1 MNKLVRFDWAM
12 KKLLRSKANFTIL
25 EGFLSELLK
34 RQVKILKLL
43 ESESNKEERD
53 DKQNRVDIL
62 AELESKEIVLIEVQ
76 VNTEYD
82 YFHRMLYGT
91 SKVITQHLK
100 EGEAYGQIK
109 KVYSVNIL
117 YFDLGHGKDYIYH
130 GTTRF
135 IGMHEHDE
143 LDLNQKQRELY
154 QKEFIHHIYPEY
166 YLLKVNQFNDVAK
179 NTLDEWMYFLK
190 NEEIKAG
197 FKAQGL
203 SAAKKRLAT
212 FKLTEPEKSEY
223 SVYLDNLHY
232 QASMVES
239 NYDSGMIDGE
249 KRGLKRGLKQGEQIG
264 LEKGEKI
271 GVEKGKKLGIEEG
284 EKIGV
289 EKGKKLGI
297 AEGEKIGIEKTAR
310 NLKKVG
316 VEISYIRNATGLS
329 EKEIE
334 KL

>member
-1 MNKLVRFDWAM
+1 MKNLVRFDWAM
-12 KKLLRSKANFTIL
+12 KKLLRSKANFGIL

-34 RQVKILKLL
+34 RKVKILNLL

-62 AELESKEIVLIEVQ
+62 AQLGSNEIVLIEVQ

-82 YFHRMLYGT
+82 YFQRMLYGT

-100 EGEAYGQIK
+100 EGEAYGKIK

-117 YFDLGHGKDYIYH
+117 YFDLGHGRDYLYH

-135 IGMHEHDE
+135 IGIHEHDE

-179 NTLDEWMYFLK
+179 NTLDEWIYFLK
-190 NEEIKAG
+190 NEEIKDS

-203 SAAKKRLAT
+203 TEAKERLAT
-212 FKLTEPEKSEY
+212 FKLTQPEKSEY
-223 SVYLDNLHY
+223 SIYLDNLHY

-239 NYDSGMIDGE
+239 NYDSGVIDGE
-249 KRGLKRGLKQGEQIG
+249 KKGLRQGLKQGEKVGLEQGEKIG

-271 GVEKGKKLGIEEG
+271 GLEK
-284 EKIGV
+284 
-289 EKGKKLGI
+289 
-297 AEGEKIGIEKTAR
+297 GEKIGIEKG
-310 NLKKVG
+310 KKLG
-316 VEISYIRNATGLS
+316 VEEAMFETAQKMKQEGMATEMIKKITG
-329 EKEIE
+329 IDV
-334 KL
+334 